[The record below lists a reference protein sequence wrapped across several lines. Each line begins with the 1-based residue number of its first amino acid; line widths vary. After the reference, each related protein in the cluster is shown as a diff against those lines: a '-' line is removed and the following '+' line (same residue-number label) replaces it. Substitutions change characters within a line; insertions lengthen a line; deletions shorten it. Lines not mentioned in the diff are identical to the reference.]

1 MVGKIRS
8 YRLKKNRE
16 KINLQVPVHWIR
28 DMHLKEG
35 DSIDLYRDEEDR
47 LVLIANRKEPAGV
60 S

>member
-28 DMHLKEG
+28 DMGLKEG
-35 DSIDLYRDEEDR
+35 DSIDLYRDETDR
-47 LVLIANRKEPAGV
+47 LILIANKKEPAEV
-60 S
+60 R